1 MGSIAV
7 ISPKGAEHAQAHL
20 VEAVRWYEQASFIPI
35 GSANSSDVQRSI
47 RLLLLRWGSGAIVIR
62 LLYDNDVYAGVMV
75 SAPSFDDLS
84 GQQSMH
90 QLHMSVRPGSA
101 REKIKRMLVLHN
113 DLLEICVKR
122 GVPVATSCST
132 LSNSEVFKRVLLSN
146 GWEPVGPRSLVC
158 RARPALST
166 PALGARRRRPL
177 AG

>member
-1 MGSIAV
+1 MGSVTV
-7 ISPKGAEHAQAHL
+7 INPKGAEQAQL
-20 VEAVRWYEQASFIPI
+20 SLTEAVRWYEQAGFIPI
-35 GSANSSDVQRSI
+35 GSADSSDVQRSI
-47 RLLLLRWGSGAIVIR
+47 RLLLLRWGSGAAVIR
-62 LLYDNDVYAGVMV
+62 LLYDDGALAGVMA

-101 REKIKRMLVLHN
+101 RDKIKRMLALHN

-132 LSNSEVFKRVLLSN
+132 LSNSEVFQRVLLSN

-158 RARPALST
+158 RARPAPST
-166 PALGARRRRPL
+166 PVLGARRRRPL